1 MNTINQVNTRQTKL
15 SGSSQKFALTAL
27 TAAIAMVVA
36 GDTFAQQSSNAAPAG
51 AWEEIV
57 ITSRN
62 RQEVAQDVPLPI
74 MVLGA
79 VDLEREDITTLWD
92 LPFKVPNLQL
102 NNPNEN
108 ARKVSPGIR
117 GLGRGGAND
126 SMEQS
131 VGVIVDGV
139 TLYYSGQGWSD
150 YVDLERIEVLRGPQ
164 GTLLG
169 KNTSLGA
176 IKIVTKLPSFEQAT
190 DFELST
196 GDYNS
201 LGGKFSTTGPLVGD
215 KLAYRAAFSVDRVD
229 GVYVN
234 NFISQGPATETW
246 REQNRLSG
254 RVQLLWT
261 PSDTF
266 SGRFIADKFRSEER
280 VNTGQIIVSNGPD
293 TFADGVKRPLTNP
306 INYTPTGSY
315 VNYGYLG
322 RYTQRSAWFHNDDGS
337 VYQPTLNTTSIE
349 NALARPQL
357 TNQHGVSAEF
367 NWQLGEYALTS
378 ISAYRYQD
386 FDIQNGS
393 ADGKFQVGNGGQQL
407 WNEQTSQEI
416 RLTSP
421 QDTISWQTGLYYLDA
436 QVYSD
441 DPSRYY
447 QDAGAFY
454 ASNADYT
461 RLIASGTGRELLRK
475 SLDHVWESSVTDATV
490 QSLGVFAQADWF
502 LTDDFSFNLGV
513 RQTWEDKNNRI
524 RQERDRAG
532 ENLQALGALLGAS
545 AADVAAAQRTRD
557 SRVIPAFDWVQGK
570 PIDAS
575 LQAWNFGLSYNVTD
589 DVLLYASIGEGVK
602 SGFIF
607 FRQGLQPTA
616 PDFETTIRP
625 EKARDYEL
633 GVKSTLLDGAL
644 LFNANL
650 FRTVVT
656 DYQASWR
663 RADPRDDSL
672 TISGWGNAPEVL
684 AQGLELEARY
694 RIAPNF
700 SVNLSGAYNQ
710 ATYEAE
716 WLVQVPEIS
725 TNNKFIDANGQ
736 QMGNVPKSTVNF
748 GFSYDIPV
756 GEYNAHM
763 TLSNSWRPGF
773 YLSDTRTAFHYQDA
787 YTLSNFSVSLS
798 APDDS
803 WEVAV
808 LLRNAFDVDYAVGR
822 STWAGTAAQTEVI
835 GQPRFGSVIFR
846 SRF

>member
-1 MNTINQVNTRQTKL
+1 MQNFDSLHQNHFPRSAPFAVAVLALGITLAL
-15 SGSSQKFALTAL
+15 SDS
-27 TAAIAMVVA
+27 AA
-36 GDTFAQQSSNAAPAG
+36 AQPAG
-51 AWEEIV
+51 GGRDSALEV
-57 ITSRN
+57 VVVTSRN
-62 RQEVAQDVPLPI
+62 RQEVAQEVPLPI
-74 MVLGA
+74 QVLGGA
-79 VDLEREDITTLWD
+79 ELQREDITTLWD
-92 LPFKVPNLQL
+92 LPFKIPNLQL

-150 YVDLERIEVLRGPQ
+150 YVDLDRIEVLRGPQ

-176 IKIVTKLPSFEQAT
+176 IKIVTKLPSFERQS

-196 GDYNS
+196 GAFNS
-201 LGGKFSTTGPLVGD
+201 LGGKFSTTGPLIED
-215 KLAYRAAFSVDRVD
+215 RLAYRASFSVDRVD
-229 GVYVN
+229 GLYVN
-234 NFISQGPATETW
+234 DFISQGPAKETW

-261 PSDTF
+261 PVENL
-266 SGRFIADKFRSEER
+266 SGRFILDKFRSEER
-280 VNTGQIIVSNGPD
+280 VNTGSILVSNGPD
-293 TFADGVKRPLTNP
+293 TFLDGVKRPLTNP
-306 INYTPTGSY
+306 IGYTPTGSY

-322 RYTQRSAWFHNDDGS
+322 RYAQRAAWFHNDDGS
-337 VYQPTLNTTSIE
+337 VYQPTLNTTHIE

-367 NWQLGEYALTS
+367 NWNLGDYTLTS
-378 ISAYRYQD
+378 ISAYRYQN

-393 ADGKFQVGNGGQQL
+393 QDGKFQVGNSGQQL
-407 WNEQTSQEI
+407 WNEQTSHEL
-416 RLTSP
+416 RLASP
-421 QDTISWQTGLYYLDA
+421 ADTISWQTGLYYLDA

-454 ASNADYT
+454 ASAGDFT
-461 RLIASGTGRELLRK
+461 RLIATGTGRELLRR

-490 QSLGVFAQADWF
+490 QSLGLYGQADWF
-502 LTDDFSFNLGV
+502 ITDDFSLNLGF
-513 RQTWEDKNNRI
+513 RQTWEDKQNRI
-524 RQERDRAG
+524 RQERDRVG

-545 AADVAAAQRTRD
+545 TADVAAAQRTRD
-557 SRVIPAFDWVQGK
+557 SRLTPAFDWVQGK

-575 LQAWNFGLSYNVTD
+575 LQAWNVGLSYQFSD
-589 DVLLYASIGEGVK
+589 DVLLYASVGEGVK

-607 FRQGLQPTA
+607 FRQGLVPTA
-616 PDFETTIRP
+616 TDFETSIKP

-633 GVKSTLLDGAL
+633 GIKSTWLQGDLLL
-644 LFNANL
+644 NANL
-650 FRTVVT
+650 YRTAVT

-663 RADPRDDSL
+663 RTDPRDDSL
-672 TISGWGNAPEVL
+672 TISGWGNAPEVQ

-694 RIAPNF
+694 RLGDF
-700 SVNLSGAYNQ
+700 TLNLSGAYNQ

-725 TNNKFIDANGQ
+725 TNRFIDAQGQ
-736 QMGNVPKSTVNF
+736 QIGNVPKATINF
-748 GFSYDIPV
+748 GFNYEIPLGAYTGRV
-756 GEYNAHM
+756 

-773 YLSDTRTAFHYQDA
+773 YLSDIRAPFTYQDA
-787 YTLSNFSVSLS
+787 YTLSNLSFGIGAEDNSWDLSL
-798 APDDS
+798 
-803 WEVAV
+803 
-808 LLRNAFDVDYAVGR
+808 LLRNAFDVDYALSR
-822 STWAGTAAQTEVI
+822 STWAGTAAQTEVV
-835 GQPRFGSVIFR
+835 GQPRFASLIFR
-846 SRF
+846 TRF

>member
-1 MNTINQVNTRQTKL
+1 MNSIDYTGIHQLKSPAV
-15 SGSSQKFALTAL
+15 SQKVTLQAL
-27 TAAIAMVVA
+27 AAVAMVSA
-36 GDTFAQQSSNAAPAG
+36 GNSLAQQSSNPVLGG

-74 MVLGA
+74 QVLGA
-79 VDLEREDITTLWD
+79 PDLEREDITTLWD

-176 IKIVTKLPSFEQAT
+176 IKIVTKLPEFEQSSS
-190 DFELST
+190 FELST

-201 LGGKFSTTGPLVGD
+201 LGGKFSTTGPLVDD

-229 GVYVN
+229 GIYVN
-234 NFISQGPATETW
+234 DFISQGPAKETW

-280 VNTGQIIVSNGPD
+280 VNTGSVIVSNGPD
-293 TFADGVKRPLTNP
+293 TFADGVKRPVTSP
-306 INYTPTGSY
+306 IGYTPTGSF
-315 VNYGYLG
+315 VSYGYLG

-337 VYQPTLNTTSIE
+337 VYQPTLNTTSIG

-367 NWQLGEYALTS
+367 NWETGDYTLTS
-378 ISAYRYQD
+378 ISAYRYQN

-393 ADGKFQVGNGGQQL
+393 QDGKFQIGNSGQQL
-407 WNEQTSQEI
+407 WNEQTSQEL
-416 RLTSP
+416 RLASP
-421 QDTISWQTGLYYLDA
+421 AGDFSWQTGLYYLDA
-436 QVYSD
+436 EVYSD

-490 QSLGVFAQADWF
+490 QSLGLYGQADWY
-502 LTDDFSFNLGV
+502 LTDDLSFNIGF
-513 RQTWEDKNNRI
+513 RHTREDKSNRI

-545 AADVAAAQRTRD
+545 TAEIAAAQRTRD
-557 SRVIPAFDWVQGK
+557 SRLTPAFDWVEGK
-570 PIDAS
+570 PVNAS
-575 LQAWNFGLSYNVTD
+575 LQAWNLGISYHLAD
-589 DVLLYASIGEGVK
+589 DVLLYGSIGEGVK

-607 FRQGLQPTA
+607 FRQGLVPTA
-616 PDFETTIRP
+616 TDFETTIKP

-633 GVKSTLLDGAL
+633 GIKSTWLDNAL
-644 LFNANL
+644 LMNANL
-650 FRTVVT
+650 YRTSVT

-663 RADPRDDSL
+663 RTDPRDDSL

-694 RIAPNF
+694 RLAPNF
-700 SVNLSGAYNQ
+700 SINLSGAYNQ
-710 ATYEAE
+710 ATYQAE
-716 WLVQVPEIS
+716 WLVQVPEVS
-725 TNNKFIDANGQ
+725 TNSFINAEGQ
-736 QMGNVPKSTVNF
+736 QIGNVPKATVNF

-756 GEYNAHM
+756 GNYNASVS
-763 TLSNSWRPGF
+763 LSNSWRPGF
-773 YLSDTRTAFHYQDA
+773 YLSDTRSSFNYQDA
-787 YTLSNFSVSLS
+787 YTLSNFSIGL
-798 APDDS
+798 AAADNS
-803 WEVAV
+803 WELAL
-808 LLRNAFDVDYAVGR
+808 LLRNAFNVDYAVSR

-835 GQPRFGSVIFR
+835 GQPRFASVILR

>member
-1 MNTINQVNTRQTKL
+1 MNPFQRNAGSQRLAASLPKL
-15 SGSSQKFALTAL
+15 SALALALTYAL
-27 TAAIAMVVA
+27 GAQ
-36 GDTFAQQSSNAAPAG
+36 AQQNG
-51 AWEEIV
+51 AEEIV
-57 ITSRN
+57 ITARN
-62 RQEVAQDVPLPI
+62 RAEVAQDVPLPI
-74 MVLGA
+74 QVLGG

-150 YVDLERIEVLRGPQ
+150 YVDLDRIEVLRGPQ

-176 IKIVTKLPSFEQAT
+176 IKIVTKLPSFERAT

-201 LGGKFSTTGPLVGD
+201 LGGKFSTTGPLVDD
-215 KLAYRAAFSVDRVD
+215 KLAYRASFSVDRVD

-234 NFISQGPATETW
+234 DFISQGPAKETW
-246 REQNRLSG
+246 RETNKLSG

-266 SGRFIADKFRSEER
+266 SGRFIVDKFRSEER
-280 VNTGQIIVSNGPD
+280 VNTGNVIVSNGPA
-293 TFADGVKRPLTNP
+293 TFADGVTRPITNP

-367 NWQLGEYALTS
+367 NWELGDYTLTS
-378 ISAYRYQD
+378 ISAYRYQN

-393 ADGKFQVGNGGQQL
+393 QDGKFQVGNSGQQL
-407 WNEQTSQEI
+407 WNEQRSQEL
-416 RLTSP
+416 RLASGP
-421 QDTISWQTGLYYLDA
+421 GKVEWQTGLYYLDA
-436 QVYSD
+436 EVYSD

-461 RLIASGTGRELLRK
+461 RLIATGTGRELLRK

-490 QSLGVFAQADWF
+490 QSLGLYGQADWYI
-502 LTDDFSFNLGV
+502 TDKFALNFGV
-513 RQTWEDKNNRI
+513 RQTWEDKNNKI
-524 RQERDRAG
+524 RQERDRVG
-532 ENLQALGALLGAS
+532 DNLQALGALLGAN

-557 SRVIPAFDWVQGK
+557 SRLTPAFDWVEGK

-575 LQAWNFGLSYNVTD
+575 LQAWNIGASYQLTD
-589 DVLLYASIGEGVK
+589 DVLLYGSFGEGVK

-607 FRQGLQPTA
+607 FRQGLVPTA
-616 PDFETTIRP
+616 ADFETTIRP

-633 GVKSTLLDGAL
+633 GVKSTWLDDDLLV
-644 LFNANL
+644 NANL
-650 FRTVVT
+650 YRTIVT

-663 RADPRDDSL
+663 RTDPRDDSL
-672 TISGWGNAPEVL
+672 TISGWGNAPKVV

-694 RIAPNF
+694 RLGDNF
-700 SVNLSGAYNQ
+700 SINLSGAYNL

-725 TNNKFIDANGQ
+725 ANKFINAEGQ
-736 QMGNVPKSTVNF
+736 QIGNVPKSTVNF
-748 GFSYDIPV
+748 GFNYDIPV
-756 GEYNAHM
+756 GPYNGRVS
-763 TLSNSWRPGF
+763 LSNSWRPGY
-773 YLSDTRTAFHYQDA
+773 YLSDTRSDFTYQDA
-787 YTLSNFSVSLS
+787 YTLSNLSLGLS
-798 APDDS
+798 SPDDS
-803 WEVAV
+803 WEVA
-808 LLRNAFDVDYAVGR
+808 LLFRNVFDVEYSQGR

-835 GQPRFGSVIFR
+835 GQPRFGSLIFR
-846 SRF
+846 TKF